1 MKHCK
6 ECGVPDII
14 GRDQKWSSNG
24 TIPITGD
31 PNFRMGI
38 VESPVMKEIVSRL
51 EKVVGPSIHNMFMES
66 KRKYA
71 RHYIDTLLKGPLGF
85 LVRHSSSG
93 GKKAYQTL
101 LQTSTALGY
110 GHAVLEEYKR
120 KALVHGKIQNPY
132 YTPFFVGDVRGVFE
146 SIERIPSKGSWD
158 EHGDYATLDVTNMD
172 GEDKLEKRFQYDDKL
187 RKPGDLKYTPCKT
200 CGLPK
205 ELSRFVWDLD
215 KGIILDTKSNERVFI
230 VGLNDFNG
238 VFIEL
243 EAAIGEIV
251 PEIILEVNREQGIKI
266 VKDNV
271 ITGYGDLVRGAGL
284 KGLAYTTFEG
294 TKEQIKLTFK
304 NTFNKEYVVGRALG
318 VYEGLEGVKPDHT
331 IKESPGI
338 IEVTIKGR
346 GG

>member
-38 VESPVMKEIVSRL
+38 IEVPVMREIAARL

-85 LVRHSSSG
+85 LVHHSSYG

-101 LQTSTALGY
+101 LQTSTSLGY
-110 GHAVLEEYKR
+110 GHATVDEYTR
-120 KALVHGKIQNPY
+120 KTLVHGTIHNPY

-146 SIERIPSKGSWD
+146 SIERLPSKGTWVD
-158 EHGDYATLDVTNMD
+158 KGDSATIEVVRMD
-172 GEDKLEKRFQYDDKL
+172 GEDKLETRFQYDDSL

-205 ELSRFVWDLD
+205 ELSRFVWDLE
-215 KGIILDTKSNERVFI
+215 KGIILDTKANERVFI
-230 VGLNDFNG
+230 CGLNDFNG
-238 VFIEL
+238 VFLEL
-243 EAAIGEIV
+243 EGAIGDIV
-251 PEIILEVNREQGIKI
+251 PNTVFEVNREHGYKL
-266 VKDNV
+266 VKAGV
-271 ITGYGDLVRGAGL
+271 VTGYGDMVRGAGL
-284 KGLAYTTFEG
+284 KGLAYTVFEG
-294 TKEQIKLTFK
+294 NKDQVKLTLK
-304 NTFNKEYVVGRALG
+304 NTFNKDYVVGRVLG
-318 VYEGLEGVKPDHT
+318 VYDGLEGVKGQYT

-346 GG
+346 GV